1 MELQGTWTEVR
12 NYVFFKLLL
21 VLKLTLHSVTQEV
34 QDYVMY
40 YRYNNTRYEIHL
52 IDSPGFDDGTLVDSQ
67 VLSDIAKYVNTSYK
81 LKQRLAGVL
90 YLHDITK
97 GKVGRAAQQNLR
109 MLENMI
115 GKKEYSNCSFVTTKW
130 GCTTNSQDEEQHE
143 MTLKKEKKFFGGM
156 LHDTQ
161 HARIERFHPKT
172 SERAL
177 EIITP
182 YLKNKFTPQI
192 SQQMVDPQGPK
203 LSLGET
209 EAGKVIADN
218 LVELTQTNWEL
229 EKVQKAQEIL
239 SQKYD
244 EALFSDFNQKRK
256 GLRRK
261 MRWQRT
267 GRWVMRTTIL
277 SGAITASVV
286 TGGPGAS
293 LFVLVP
299 AFENAASGLKTKE
312 KKQMEEL
319 KAQFVKESQNANI
332 LKEINP
338 DWLDDMTVQR
348 LEDVESY
355 SLKSGSS
362 KVNSPQVVRL
372 EEYVGIASDGIGIGL
387 DAVGLIMSENWE
399 STDCD
404 TELSEL
410 DGEKE

>member
-1 MELQGTWTEVR
+1 MV
-12 NYVFFKLLL
+12 
-21 VLKLTLHSVTQEV
+21 
-34 QDYVMY
+34 Y

-97 GKVGRAAQQNLR
+97 GKVGGAAQRNLR

-115 GKKEYSNCSFVTTKW
+115 GKKEYSNCSLVTTKW
-130 GCTTNSQDEEQHE
+130 GCTTNPQDEEQRE

-156 LHDTQ
+156 LHDKQ
-161 HARIERFHPKT
+161 HARMERFHPKT
-172 SERAL
+172 RERAL

-182 YLKNKFTPQI
+182 YLNNKFTPQI

-218 LVELTQTNWEL
+218 LVKLTQTNREL

-244 EALFSDFNQKRK
+244 EALFSDFKQKRK
-256 GLRRK
+256 VLRHKFR
-261 MRWQRT
+261 MQRS
-267 GRWVMRTTIL
+267 GRWIMRTTL
-277 SGAITASVV
+277 LGGAITASVL
-286 TGGPGAS
+286 TLGPGAS
-293 LFVLVP
+293 TFVLVP
-299 AFENAASGLKTKE
+299 VLEKAVSGLKARE
-312 KKQMEEL
+312 KKEREEL
-319 KAQFVKESQNANI
+319 KAQFVKESKNANI
-332 LKEINP
+332 LKKIDP
-338 DWLDDMTVQR
+338 DWLFDMKVQR

-355 SLKSGSS
+355 SQKSGSS
-362 KVNSPQVVRL
+362 DVNLAKVMQCG
-372 EEYVGIASDGIGIGL
+372 EYVGIVSDGVGIGL
-387 DAVGLIMSENWE
+387 DAAGLAMSEDSE
-399 STDCD
+399 STDSD
-404 TELSEL
+404 TELSEF
-410 DGEKE
+410 DDDEQE